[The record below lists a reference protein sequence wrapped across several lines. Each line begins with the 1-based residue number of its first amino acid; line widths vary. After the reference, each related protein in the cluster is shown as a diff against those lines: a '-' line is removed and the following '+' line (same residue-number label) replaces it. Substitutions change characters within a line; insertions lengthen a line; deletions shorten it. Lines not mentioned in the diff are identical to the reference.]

1 MSVKNIKYFI
11 CHGNRI
17 IQGSN
22 LAYRLSRP
30 KQIEET
36 KTDVTKYMFAW
47 MTHPDNGDCCSR
59 VDINQTI
66 PIHQFIRDSIANNNG
81 VSPYFDQFYLT
92 AEEAIEKK
100 NLVVNNF
107 DEEGGLV
114 VNIKVIDII
123 PSDWEEVSLEYL
135 KENGWFSDDFEE

>member
-1 MSVKNIKYFI
+1 MSVKNIKYFV
-11 CHGNRI
+11 CDNNRI

-36 KTDVTKYMFAW
+36 KTDTTKYMFAW
-47 MTHPDNGDCCSR
+47 MTHPDSGHCCAR
-59 VDINQTI
+59 VDVNQTI

-92 AEEAIEKK
+92 PEETTEKK

-135 KENGWFSDDFEE
+135 KENGWFSDDLEE